1 MIFEFDLGEMR
12 VTCSSLECI
21 RRLVDKGAR
30 LADPGRADELR
41 RALETAAPIWRVQGS
56 RPSSVG

>member
-1 MIFEFDLGEMR
+1 MMFEFDLGGMR

-41 RALETAAPIWRVQGS
+41 RALETAEPTWRVQGS
-56 RPSSVG
+56 HGRSLG